1 MKLLGTFLNEKST
14 SSPPEDVT
22 SGAPD
27 SDDLQVVEPDHVIS
41 GKPDKYTKKA
51 PSSFVDGGVPGQVFK
66 FTFWGFSY
74 GTDDKSHAAAL
85 IFSFLLILIYLIFY
99 VLGIIFDRNWIPDQL
114 DNIGT
119 LFTLVVGVAIG
130 QGSKK

>member
-1 MKLLGTFLNEKST
+1 M
-14 SSPPEDVT
+14 
-22 SGAPD
+22 
-27 SDDLQVVEPDHVIS
+27 VEPDHDIS
-41 GKPDKYTKKA
+41 RKPDKYTKKA
-51 PSSFVDGGVPGQVFK
+51 SDSFVGDGAPGQVFK
-66 FTFWGFSY
+66 FECLGFSY

-85 IFSFLLILIYLIFY
+85 ILSFLLIIIYLIFY
-99 VLGIIFDRNWIPDQL
+99 LMGIIFDRDWIPDQL